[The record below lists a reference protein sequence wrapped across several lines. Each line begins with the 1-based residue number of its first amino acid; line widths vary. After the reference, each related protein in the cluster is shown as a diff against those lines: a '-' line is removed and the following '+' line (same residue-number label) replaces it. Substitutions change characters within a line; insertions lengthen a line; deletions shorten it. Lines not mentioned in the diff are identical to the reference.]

1 MGGRNLRTRCT
12 PAPFAFSEAVV
23 QSVPVSHAR
32 KPSASWVLPQWRLRG
47 NASTSARLASRSQ
60 ASPKNRC
67 CLAPGRR
74 ASRQPSRCG
83 RSMRSRQKQQP
94 AKRRRSRAATFGYQ
108 RTRASGLNALTT
120 EGPATIFKR
129 RLAIPV
135 TLLQGAGGG
144 ETRACGAVKE
154 AAGLPLPDVGI
165 LFAKMALRRV
175 EQDTVSSTAKLCI
188 CRPSPLLCNLDKW
201 TCHEHWNHRSR
212 PHRQRPC
219 RTAR

>member
-32 KPSASWVLPQWRLRG
+32 KPSAFWVLPRCRLSG
-47 NASTSARLASRSQ
+47 NATTCVRRACRSR
-60 ASPKNRC
+60 APPKDRC

-94 AKRRRSRAATFGYQ
+94 AERRRSRAATFGYQ
-108 RTRASGLNALTT
+108 RTHASGLNALAT
-120 EGPATIFKR
+120 EGPAPIFKR

-135 TLLQGAGGG
+135 TLLQRGGG
-144 ETRACGAVKE
+144 RRDTSLRHCKKGRTLTASRCRDSVRQDGAPPGRAGYCFTDGEASYLPPQSAAVQ
-154 AAGLPLPDVGI
+154 P
-165 LFAKMALRRV
+165 
-175 EQDTVSSTAKLCI
+175 
-188 CRPSPLLCNLDKW
+188 
-201 TCHEHWNHRSR
+201 
-212 PHRQRPC
+212 
-219 RTAR
+219 